1 MMTMAINS
9 ACVSGGGI
17 SPAHPAADVLHA
29 EVVSGRTPAVQY
41 RHFSRDSVLFAFDE
55 GLADI
60 ARGVPVDS
68 ATTFNVFSV
77 TKTFT
82 ALAVLQMAEQGK
94 LQIDGRAADYLPGFP
109 YSRDISI
116 RDLLTHSAGIPNPI
130 PLRWVHLQ
138 EEHGSVDRDTFFR
151 DLFAQNRKLRS
162 KPNERFAYSNLGY
175 VLLGEII
182 EHASGLRYEQY
193 VTENILVPI
202 GLSPHDLG
210 FAIDD
215 AVHARGYHRRMSMSY
230 VALGFLMDRKKYV
243 EPGAGPWR
251 AFRLYNLNGVS
262 YGGLIGTAD
271 ALVSYVQALLDPQ
284 SGLVSEESR
293 RLLFTENVLSSGK
306 PSGMSLSWF
315 RGELNGHTYY
325 AHAGGGGG
333 YYAEVRIYPEL
344 QRGSVILF
352 NRSGMTDQRFL
363 DRVDKSLTAFSS
375 PRAAGEVIWD

>member
-1 MMTMAINS
+1 MMTIAINS
-9 ACVSGGGI
+9 ACASGGAVT
-17 SPAHPAADVLHA
+17 PANPAAKVLHR

-41 RHFSRDSVLFAFDE
+41 RHFSRDAVLFALDE

-68 ATTFNVFSV
+68 ATTFNAFSV

-82 ALAVLQMAEQGK
+82 ALAVLQLAEQGK
-94 LQIDGRAADYLPGFP
+94 LQIDGRAADFLPSFP
-109 YSRDISI
+109 YSQDISV
-116 RDLLTHSAGIPNPI
+116 RDLLTHSAGIPSPI
-130 PLRWVHLQ
+130 PLRWIHLRD
-138 EEHGSVDRDTFFR
+138 EHDRFDRDAFFR
-151 DLFAQNRKLRS
+151 DLFTQNRKLRS

-182 EHASGLRYEQY
+182 EHASGMRYEQY
-193 VTENILVPI
+193 VTKSILTPI

-210 FAIDD
+210 FAIYD
-215 AVHARGYHRRMSMSY
+215 AGHARGYHRRMSMSY
-230 VALGFLMDRKKYV
+230 VALGFLMDRRTYV
-243 EPGAGPWR
+243 EPAPGPWR
-251 AFRLYNLNGVS
+251 AFRPYYLNGAS

-271 ALVSYVQALLDPQ
+271 AFRCYVQALLDPQ
-284 SGLVSEESR
+284 SVLVAEESR
-293 RLLFTENVLSSGK
+293 RLLFTENVLSSGE

-315 RGELNGHTYY
+315 RGELNGHSYY

-333 YYAEVRIYPEL
+333 YYAEVRIYPGL

-363 DRVDKSLTAFSS
+363 DRVDRYLIEL
-375 PRAAGEVIWD
+375 P

>member
-1 MMTMAINS
+1 MMSIAINS
-9 ACVSGGGI
+9 ACGSGGAVT
-17 SPAHPAADVLHA
+17 PVHPAADVLHR

-82 ALAVLQMAEQGK
+82 ALAVLQLAEQGK

-109 YSRDISI
+109 YSQDISV
-116 RDLLTHSAGIPNPI
+116 RDLLTHSAGIPNPL

-138 EEHGSVDRDTFFR
+138 EEHGSFDRDAFFR
-151 DLFAQNRKLRS
+151 DIFAQHSRLRS
-162 KPNERFAYSNLGY
+162 KSNERFAYSNLGY
-175 VLLGEII
+175 VLLGAII
-182 EHASGLRYEQY
+182 EHVSGMAYEQY
-193 VTENILVPI
+193 VTENILAHI
-202 GLSPHDLG
+202 GLSQHDLG
-210 FAIDD
+210 FAIEN
-215 AVHARGYHRRMSMSY
+215 ATHARGYHRRTSMSY
-230 VALGFLMDRKKYV
+230 VALGLLMDRKKYV

-251 AFRLYNLNGVS
+251 AFRPYYLNGAS

-271 ALVSYVQALLDPQ
+271 ALVRYIQALLDPQ
-284 SGLVSEESR
+284 SGLVSEELR
-293 RLLFTENVLSSGK
+293 RLLFAENVLSSGK
-306 PSGMSLSWF
+306 PSGMSISWF
-315 RGELNGHTYY
+315 RGELDGNSYY

-333 YYAEVRIYPEL
+333 YYVEVRIYPAL

-363 DRVDKSLTAFSS
+363 DRVDSTLGAFSS
-375 PRAAGEVIWD
+375 HRMGAR